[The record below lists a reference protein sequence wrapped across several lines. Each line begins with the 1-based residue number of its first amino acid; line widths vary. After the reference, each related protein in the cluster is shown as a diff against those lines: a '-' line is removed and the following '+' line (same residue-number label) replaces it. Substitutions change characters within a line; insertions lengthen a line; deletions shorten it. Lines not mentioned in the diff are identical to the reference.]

1 MSDFSL
7 NSLDRLAL
15 GQEAKGQAKS
25 LGQLKPDTEEDIGIQ
40 KSVKKILFPWI

>member
-25 LGQLKPDTEEDIGIQ
+25 LGQLKPNTEEDPVSLDLG
-40 KSVKKILFPWI
+40 LLLG